1 VVQEELYKIAEKRVD
16 EKIGFLKHLYS
27 YITVNIILFVINLI
41 FNPYEWWFMWVS
53 LFWGIGLISHFLKVY
68 ILFDKFVE
76 KYRNNMIKKEINKI
90 R

>member
-1 VVQEELYKIAEKRVD
+1 MVQEELYKIAEKRVD